1 MDHKI
6 DRKEKYAVITLKE
19 NQFDEEVAGDFEEV
33 ARELL
38 REDYS
43 NLIVVMNQTQ
53 GIDQS
58 GVMTLRKM
66 VYLCTTKLGILV
78 AATENDDFTELL
90 EESNIADLL
99 VLPTLEEA
107 IDAVFMHDLENEFG
121 AGDDDDDYD
130 ADDYQ
135 GISELKEP

>member
-19 NQFDEEVAGDFEEV
+19 AQFDEEVATEFEEV
-33 ARELL
+33 ARGLL
-38 REDYS
+38 REDFS
-43 NLIVVMNQTQ
+43 NLIVVMDKTQ

-90 EESNIADLL
+90 EDSNIADLL

-107 IDAVFMHDLENEFG
+107 VDAVFMHDLENEFG